1 MKDLHTIAQERS
13 VVEGEIK
20 SLRVQIA
27 NGEEALADKRKRLD
41 AALEALQQLR
51 VQALRV
57 FDKTEM
63 AGLPLAADAATSAC
77 EHRAVS
83 AGVDGMIYRDDC
95 GEPYRNKPSYP
106 FADFGHPA
114 QYTNGADPAEGAA
127 KA

>member
-63 AGLPLAADAATSAC
+63 AGLPLAADAAT
-77 EHRAVS
+77 
-83 AGVDGMIYRDDC
+83 
-95 GEPYRNKPSYP
+95 
-106 FADFGHPA
+106 
-114 QYTNGADPAEGAA
+114 
-127 KA
+127 

>member
-51 VQALRV
+51 AQALRV

-63 AGLPLAADAATSAC
+63 AGLPLAADAAC

-83 AGVDGMIYRDDC
+83 AGVDGMICDDC
-95 GEPYRNKPSYP
+95 GEPYRNEPSYP
-106 FADFGHPA
+106 FADYFGHPA